1 MRVLLTAL
9 LIAVFVPAF
18 VAFWL
23 VRSVVGYA
31 ADTDA
36 VVDSARAADLRGL
49 GIQILVDDVYE
60 ELDTDPVFKPIPRE
74 QLRAIAEDIVTQRW
88 FDDALR
94 TAHAAFVRAIL
105 DARDDAVIDLRDTR
119 RQLTESLDGLRE
131 RALDECAAVLGPAL
145 CSGDEA
151 AEQVVGAYD
160 AKARAAVAD
169 IPDEIDL
176 VDELG
181 VKDVEQIRSR
191 LGDTRTVQWVGL
203 GVLLVCLLA
212 IMALNAGAFSRLLWA
227 TGLAL
232 ALAAAAYLIVVA
244 GARASGEEAVR
255 DEMLARLGPDDAA
268 PADELALALS
278 LQVARDATGYAHGP
292 VLVIGGLGVI
302 ALVGA
307 AITGG
312 ARRRA

>member
-49 GIQILVDDVYE
+49 GLQILVDDVYE
-60 ELDTDPVFKPIPRE
+60 GLQRDPDLQPIPRE
-74 QLRAIAEDIVTQRW
+74 QLRAIADDIVTQAW

-94 TAHAAFVRAIL
+94 TAHAAFVRAIV

-119 RQLTESLDGLRE
+119 AQLTDSLAALRD
-131 RALDECAAVLGPAL
+131 RALARCADVLGADV
-145 CSGDEA
+145 CQSEA
-151 AEQVVGAYD
+151 SVELLVAGYD
-160 AKARAAVAD
+160 AKARAALAD

-176 VDELG
+176 VREMD